1 MPLDLHLVH
10 VYKDL
15 VTEDRLTEDSI
26 SLSHLY
32 CIIRVL
38 GDNMEFYL
46 RVYSLTSTN
55 SLDIL
60 FTRSNAMSLE
70 VISKLILE
78 YGGLTEI
85 GPL

>member
-1 MPLDLHLVH
+1 MRTVSVCP
-10 VYKDL
+10 
-15 VTEDRLTEDSI
+15 T
-26 SLSHLY
+26 

-38 GDNMEFYL
+38 GDNTEFYL

-85 GPL
+85 GLL

>member
-1 MPLDLHLVH
+1 MKSSMNGNL
-10 VYKDL
+10 K
-15 VTEDRLTEDSI
+15 VTSSNGNSPT
-26 SLSHLY
+26 
-32 CIIRVL
+32 CILRVL
-38 GDNMEFYL
+38 GDNTELYL

-60 FTRSNAMSLE
+60 FTRSNAMCLE

-78 YGGLTEI
+78 YSGLTEI

>member
-1 MPLDLHLVH
+1 MRTVSACP
-10 VYKDL
+10 
-15 VTEDRLTEDSI
+15 T
-26 SLSHLY
+26 

-38 GDNMEFYL
+38 GDNTEFYL

-70 VISKLILE
+70 VMLKLILE
-78 YGGLTEI
+78 YGGLSEI
-85 GPL
+85 GQL

>member
-10 VYKDL
+10 VYNDL
-15 VTEDRLTEDSI
+15 VTEDRLTEDS
-26 SLSHLY
+26 SVCPT
-32 CIIRVL
+32 CILRVL
-38 GDNMEFYL
+38 GDNKEFYL

-78 YGGLTEI
+78 YDGLTQI

>member
-1 MPLDLHLVH
+1 MRTVS
-10 VYKDL
+10 VYP
-15 VTEDRLTEDSI
+15 T
-26 SLSHLY
+26 
-32 CIIRVL
+32 CIIRIL
-38 GDNMEFYL
+38 GDNTEFYL

-70 VISKLILE
+70 VMLKLILE

-85 GPL
+85 GQL